1 MKKFIPFFSI
11 VIASVLMQNCTNRE
25 EDVISDSDQ
34 FDQTGKTLMMRG
46 DSTKSSG
53 EIVAPDPP
61 VRDGDNWR
69 VVPSN

>member
-11 VIASVLMQNCTNRE
+11 AIASVLMQNCTNRD

-34 FDQTGKTLMMRG
+34 FDQIEKTLIMRG
-46 DSTKSSG
+46 DSTKSAG
-53 EIVAPDPP
+53 EIVDPDPP

-69 VVPSN
+69 AIPNN